1 NDFHLLVGS
10 YSGKI
15 VHYSHLKQNLWG
27 NFTRV
32 TTNLGGLPREGMRS
46 AVAAG
51 ELDGDAKWDIVIGN
65 YSGGLAAYLGQS
77 FNTSITEYDKKQET
91 KLYPN
96 PVSSMLTVEHPGMQ
110 GRNYRISD
118 MTGRI

>member
-1 NDFHLLVGS
+1 
-10 YSGKI
+10 
-15 VHYSHLKQNLWG
+15 
-27 NFTRV
+27 
-32 TTNLGGLPREGMRS
+32 
-46 AVAAG
+46 
-51 ELDGDAKWDIVIGN
+51 GN

-118 MTGRI
+118 MTGRICLEGKSEGGQKTHIKTEYLRNGMYIFHLYTDEGQSNFGTIFI